1 MLHECGQPAGSGR
14 AFPLASLGDAQTAMR
29 ASTRGSPINNKE
41 DPLKRI
47 FLMMAGGVA
56 QHTCASTGSATGKEL
71 LFNGGRA
78 SIRISSPQW
87 GPRSSG
93 SFSGEGGIR
102 TRGRDLWSRQP
113 LSRRPHSTTLAPPQY
128 SLVKPAEGEGFEP
141 TVSCPT
147 PVFKTGALNHSA
159 ILPGTA
165 GVAARTFYHT

>member
-1 MLHECGQPAGSGR
+1 MGPAVER
-14 AFPLASLGDAQTAMR
+14 
-29 ASTRGSPINNKE
+29 
-41 DPLKRI
+41 
-47 FLMMAGGVA
+47 
-56 QHTCASTGSATGKEL
+56 
-71 LFNGGRA
+71 LFQRGGRD
-78 SIRISSPQW
+78 SNNIPRW
-87 GPRSSG
+87 GRRSNG
-93 SFSGEGGIR
+93 YFSGEGGIR

-165 GVAARTFYHT
+165 GVAARTFYHTCYPWTRIGQPCVSSNSQFANLRIRLYQHDHAIDDRAGGIDRELKVHRRAAAQRFE